1 MICTTVLD
9 AINPKLEMECSEGG
23 EARGEDSSEDNVEA
37 GPGCSREQDDH
48 ESSILHDSDIIDLR
62 PHSDSDSDSKEDAQG
77 GEEASGSGLFKKRKL
92 SNSRNYRRNN
102 NEDTEANEDS
112 HSGGLSP
119 CPNDA
124 AGTSEGAPV
133 ATEDTDQIP
142 SLDNSFISSHDEDV
156 EDNEEPT
163 SSVRARRIVRAED
176 LDSSDTEEGEED
188 EEEEEA
194 ASNDNDIQDQ
204 VRAVLERRPGPPRH
218 NLLRDR
224 HALQLGR
231 GARLRPS
238 FTRRQISSL
247 DLVTRLQLA
256 ARLEAHEGCV
266 NSLSFNTAGT
276 KIASGSDDLNIIIWD
291 WERKRKLLQYNTGHR
306 ANVFQ
311 SKIMPGDLLIS
322 SCSRDGQVGG
332 SLEKKEKM
340 FD

>member
-9 AINPKLEMECSEGG
+9 AINPKLEMESSEGG
-23 EARGEDSSEDNVEA
+23 EARGEDTTEDNIEA
-37 GPGCSREQDDH
+37 GPGSSRDQDDH
-48 ESSILHDSDIIDLR
+48 ESSILYDSDIIDLR
-62 PHSDSDSDSKEDAQG
+62 PQSDSDSDSKEDAQG
-77 GEEASGSGLFKKRKL
+77 GEEASGLFKKRKL

-124 AGTSEGAPV
+124 AGISEGAPV

-142 SLDNSFISSHDEDV
+142 SLDSTSSHDEDV

-163 SSVRARRIVRAED
+163 SSVRARRIIRAEE
-176 LDSSDTEEGEED
+176 LDSSDTEEGED
-188 EEEEEA
+188 EEREEEA

-247 DLVTRLQLA
+247 DLVSRLQLA

-266 NSLSFNTAGT
+266 NSLSFNSAGT

-291 WERKRKLLQYNTGHR
+291 WERQRKLLQYNTGHR

-322 SCSRDGQVGG
+322 SCSRDGQVERERK
-332 SLEKKEKM
+332 SVTIVR
-340 FD
+340 

>member
-9 AINPKLEMECSEGG
+9 AINPKLEMESSEGG

-102 NEDTEANEDS
+102 NDDAEANEDS

-133 ATEDTDQIP
+133 ATEDTDQMP

-176 LDSSDTEEGEED
+176 LDSSDTEEGEDED
-188 EEEEEA
+188 EEAEEA

-247 DLVTRLQLA
+247 DLVSRLQLA

-266 NSLSFNTAGT
+266 NSLSFNTAGS

-322 SCSRDGQVGG
+322 SCSRDGQVG
-332 SLEKKEKM
+332 EKPRK
-340 FD
+340 